1 MYLHAHSVTRT
12 VAGAADLPV
21 LRHFLPAAVL
31 LVPHVL
37 ARLVELDVTSTP
49 SSSTLHPRASAT
61 TAAAV
66 HPATTATAAV
76 YPAASTATVDP
87 ASTTSIDPA
96 STASVN
102 PAASTLTAA
111 TPVKQ
116 QQLNLHVR
124 QLLLLREE

>member
-1 MYLHAHSVTRT
+1 MQYKESNVTLRP
-12 VAGAADLPV
+12 AAADLPV

-49 SSSTLHPRASAT
+49 SSSTLHPRASAAT
-61 TAAAV
+61 TAAV
-66 HPATTATAAV
+66 NPATTATAAV
-76 YPAASTATVDP
+76 YPAASTTTVDP
-87 ASTTSIDPA
+87 ATTTSIDPA

-102 PAASTLTAA
+102 PAASTITATA
-111 TPVKQ
+111 PVKQ

>member
-49 SSSTLHPRASAT
+49 SSSTLHPRASAAT
-61 TAAAV
+61 TAAV
-66 HPATTATAAV
+66 NPATTATAAV

-87 ASTTSIDPA
+87 ATATSIDPA
-96 STASVN
+96 STTSVD
-102 PAASTLTAA
+102 PAASTITATA
-111 TPVKQ
+111 PVKQ

>member
-1 MYLHAHSVTRT
+1 MYLHAHSATRP
-12 VAGAADLPV
+12 VAAADLPV

-61 TAAAV
+61 TTTAAV
-66 HPATTATAAV
+66 NPATTATAAV

-96 STASVN
+96 STTSVD
-102 PAASTLTAA
+102 PAASTITAA
-111 TPVKQ
+111 TPVK
-116 QQLNLHVR
+116 
-124 QLLLLREE
+124 

>member
-1 MYLHAHSVTRT
+1 MYLHAHSATRP
-12 VAGAADLPV
+12 VAAADLPV

-96 STASVN
+96 STTSVD
-102 PAASTLTAA
+102 PAASTITAA
-111 TPVKQ
+111 TPVK
-116 QQLNLHVR
+116 
-124 QLLLLREE
+124 